1 MKIKDFLKEN
11 KLSVGDNVSFLLEKL
26 PVNKEKLLKK
36 LESTIGESAKM
47 SKSKANT
54 VDPEEAIEKYG
65 ADTVRLYILFAAP
78 PEQDFEW
85 TEEGIQGAYRF
96 LNRLWNF
103 VTEREEL
110 LRSVQYSTDELRKAK
125 NKARELRRT
134 VHEILNG
141 YLRDVEQEFQFN
153 TAIAK
158 AMKLLNELSSYKVSE
173 EIDIKVLKEATEIL
187 LLMLSPITPHICSEL
202 WERIGNRSLLL
213 NQPMREPDPQA
224 LEREEV
230 EIPVQVNGKLRARLR
245 IPYDAEEDTVKSMVL
260 QDERVR
266 KYVDGKELKKFIYIK
281 NKLVNIVL
289 K

>member
-11 KLSVGDNVSFLLEKL
+11 KLSVGDNASFLLEKL

-110 LRSVQYSTDELRKAK
+110 LSKTSYSSQELRDIKGR
-125 NKARELRRT
+125 ARELRRT
-134 VHEILNG
+134 VHEILSG
-141 YLRDVEQEFQFN
+141 YIRDVEQEFQFN

-158 AMKLLNELSSYKVSE
+158 AMKLLNELSSYQVSE

-245 IPYDAEEDTVKSMVL
+245 IPYDAEEDTVKSIVL

>member
-11 KLSVGDNVSFLLEKL
+11 KLSVGDNASFLLEKL

-110 LRSVQYSTDELRKAK
+110 LSKTSYSSQELRDIKGR
-125 NKARELRRT
+125 ARELRRT
-134 VHEILNG
+134 VHEILSG
-141 YLRDVEQEFQFN
+141 YIRDVEQEFQFN

-158 AMKLLNELSSYKVSE
+158 AMKLLNELSSYQVSE

-230 EIPVQVNGKLRARLR
+230 EIPIQVNGKLRARLR
-245 IPYDAEEDTVKSMVL
+245 IPYDAEEDTVKSIVL